1 MRKRSPSPA
10 EKKMMANKTSSSIP
24 KTAAEKKKWIQARR
38 LVARETGRYKE
49 KEIPWGLVTHIYK
62 AEKKA
67 NKTIKPKDIL
77 REKTSKA
84 VRKYKTDK

>member
-10 EKKMMANKTSSSIP
+10 EKKMMADKTSSNIP
-24 KTAAEKKKWIQARR
+24 KTALQKKRWIQSRR
-38 LVARETGRYKE
+38 LVAREVGRYKE
-49 KEIPWGLVTHIYK
+49 KEIPFQLVNHIYQ
-62 AEKKA
+62 AQEKA